1 MLQGTF
7 GISFS
12 DNEEWGSNIYHTNA
26 REQIGKSVMECVILA
41 QRRAELPPCHRSVP
55 GRTDARPSVATQA
68 KKRKGQSKPVSNTFG
83 FDTMSISDHFE
94 DTVVGK
100 SKPPSSNYKLYNKD
114 VDATDLWQEGS
125 IVFIPAKE
133 LLSQFFYTI
142 DQPRV
147 ERAIKDMIEGSG
159 NNVQPKVSVE
169 NIFVGLIYKLY
180 KNVFAVV
187 VAYCCLLLLIVACC
201 CLLLLIVAY
210 CCCCCCYYYYYYFSS
225 YTMLYL
231 VVCTRKVPALYPA
244 AILRLK
250 SFTELPDRLRFPFLC
265 WVKRSSED
273 SNSWR

>member
-1 MLQGTF
+1 
-7 GISFS
+7 
-12 DNEEWGSNIYHTNA
+12 
-26 REQIGKSVMECVILA
+26 MECVILA

-169 NIFVGLIYKLY
+169 NIFVGLIYNCIKM
-180 KNVFAVV
+180 
-187 VAYCCLLLLIVACC
+187 CLLLL
-201 CLLLLIVAY
+201 LLLLIAD
-210 CCCCCCYYYYYYFSS
+210 CCSCCYYFSS
-225 YTMLYL
+225 YTILCMMYF